1 MSVNVLRRLALALG
15 LSIAF
20 LVSPAHAEPDALPQQ
35 FLDALAPRPLGPGN
49 MSGRVTAVAVVK
61 NRPATM
67 YVAAASGGVWK
78 TVNNGVTW
86 APVFDD
92 QPVAAIG
99 DVAVSASNPDVVWVG
114 TGEANARNSVSRGDG
129 VYKSTDGGKT
139 WRNMGLRDSFHVA
152 RVIIHPTNPNI
163 VYVAA
168 LGHVFGPNL
177 QRGLFRTD
185 DGGKTWQES
194 LVLNEDAGVIDL
206 QMDPGDPEILYAAAY
221 GMRRD
226 RFAGGNPARQFS
238 ADAGLYKTTDGGK
251 KWTRMTNGLPTRPL
265 GRCGLSVYP
274 KDPRIIYAVV
284 STDKTSTLHMPG
296 QPPKTDDQPETGGVF
311 RSADKG
317 ETWVK
322 VNDLCPRPFY
332 FGQIRVDPNDDRRVY
347 VGGTVLFA
355 SADGGKTFR
364 NDIAAG
370 VHNDDHA
377 LWIDPADSD
386 HLVLGTD
393 GGLYF
398 SYDRGGRWQ
407 HLLNLPIDQFYA
419 VGVDMRKPYRVYGG
433 LQDNGSWG
441 GPSRTLSAD
450 GVTVADWFRI
460 YGADGFYCQ
469 PDPNDADTVYCEGQ
483 YGMLQRV
490 NVRLGLD
497 VEIAPRPPTK
507 QTPAYR
513 FNWNSPI
520 LISPHNSQTIYYGGN
535 FVFKSVNRGD
545 TWQAIS
551 PDVTYGQPGP
561 SEDHGHTISTLAE
574 SPLRAGVLWAG
585 TDDGRVLVTRDG
597 GVKWHDV
604 SARLPGPAERWV
616 SRVECS
622 PFAEGTAFVAVDRH
636 RYDDISPYLFK
647 TEDFGATW
655 KALSDRLPAGGHV
668 HVVRADPRNRDLLFV
683 GTEFGLSISID
694 GGATWTSV
702 RKGLPPVAVHD
713 LVLHPRERE
722 LVIATHGRGL
732 FVMDVA
738 PLEQIHA
745 RTPGEA
751 LHLFDVKPAA
761 AFTYRRGAGLD
772 PNVNYTAPNPPYGT
786 AIFYYL
792 KDRSPETVRIQIVD
806 ARGSAV
812 ANLKGS
818 GEAGL
823 HGVQWSLQSKAA
835 GADDGGTVAAG
846 EYVIHVKAGDQTE
859 TEKVRVETEE

>member
-1 MSVNVLRRLALALG
+1 MSVNVLGHLALG
-15 LSIAF
+15 LSIAIF
-20 LVSPAHAEPDALPQQ
+20 VHPAHAEPAALPQQ

-49 MSGRVTAVAVVK
+49 MSGRVTAVAVVES
-61 NRPATM
+61 RPSTM

-99 DVAVSASNPDVVWVG
+99 DIAVSASQPDVVWVG

-139 WRNMGLRDSFHVA
+139 WRNMGLRDSYHVA
-152 RVIIHPTNPNI
+152 RVIIHPQNPNI

-168 LGHVFGPNL
+168 LGHVFGPNKT
-177 QRGLFRTD
+177 RGLYRTD
-185 DGGKTWQES
+185 DGGKTWQKS
-194 LVLNEDAGVIDL
+194 LFLNEDTGFIDL
-206 QMDPGDPEILYAAAY
+206 QMDPGDPDILYAAAY
-221 GMRRD
+221 AVRRD
-226 RFAGGNPARQFS
+226 HFAGGNPARQFS
-238 ADAGLYKTTDGGK
+238 ADAGLYKTTVGGK

-265 GRCGLSVYP
+265 GRCGLSVYR
-274 KDPRIIYAVV
+274 KDPRIVYAVV
-284 STDKTSTLHMPG
+284 STDKTNTRTIPG
-296 QPPKTDDQPETGGVF
+296 QPPKGDDRPETGGVF

-317 ETWVK
+317 ETWLK

-332 FGQIRVDPNDDRRVY
+332 FGQIRLDPNDDQRVY
-347 VGGTVLFA
+347 VGGVVLFA

-364 NDIAAG
+364 EDAAVG
-370 VHNDDHA
+370 LHSDDHA

-386 HLVLGTD
+386 HLILGTD

-398 SYDRGGRWQ
+398 SYDRGGHWQ
-407 HLLNLPIDQFYA
+407 HLQNLPIDQFYA
-419 VGVDMRKPYRVYGG
+419 VGVDRRKPYRVYGG

-441 GPSRTLSAD
+441 GPSRTYSAE
-450 GVTVADWFRI
+450 GITAADWFRV

-483 YGMLQRV
+483 YGNLRRA
-490 NVRLGLD
+490 NVRHGFD
-497 VEIAPRPPTK
+497 VEITPTTPTK

-535 FVFKSVNRGD
+535 FVFKSINRGD

-551 PDVTYGQPGP
+551 PDVTYGPIGP

-574 SPLRAGVLWAG
+574 SPIKAGVLWAG
-585 TDDGRVLVTRDG
+585 TDDGRVLITRNG
-597 GVKWHDV
+597 GLAWQDV
-604 SARLPGPAERWV
+604 SARLPGPADRWI

-636 RYDDISPYLFK
+636 RYDDISPYLYK
-647 TEDFGATW
+647 TEDFGETW
-655 KALSDRLPAGGHV
+655 KSLSERLPAGGHV

-683 GTEFGLSISID
+683 GTEFGLSISAD
-694 GGATWTSV
+694 GGATWTSA
-702 RKGLPPVAVHD
+702 RKGLPPVAIHD
-713 LVLHPRERE
+713 LAIQPRERE

-745 RTPGEA
+745 NTPNES
-751 LHLFDVKPAA
+751 LHLFDVKPAVA
-761 AFTYRRGAGLD
+761 YQPRRGRGLD

-792 KDRSPETVRIQIVD
+792 KDKAPGTVRIQIVD
-806 ARGSAV
+806 ARGTTA

-823 HGVQWSLQSKAA
+823 HRVQWSLQSKAA
-835 GADDGGTVAAG
+835 GQDEGMVTAG
-846 EYVIHVKAGDQTE
+846 EYVVHVTAGDQTE

>member
-1 MSVNVLRRLALALG
+1 MSVNVFRFLSLSLSVVILAR
-15 LSIAF
+15 
-20 LVSPAHAEPDALPQQ
+20 PAYAEPDALPRQ

-67 YVAAASGGVWK
+67 YVAAASGGLWK
-78 TVNNGVTW
+78 TINNGVSWT
-86 APVFDD
+86 PVFDD
-92 QPVAAIG
+92 QLVAAVG
-99 DVAVSASNPDVVWVG
+99 DVAVSASDPDIVWAG

-129 VYKSTDGGKT
+129 VYKSTDAGKT
-139 WRNMGLRDSFHVA
+139 WRNMGLRDSFHIS
-152 RVIIHPTNPNI
+152 RVIIHPKNPAI

-168 LGHVFGPNL
+168 LGHLFGPNPT
-177 QRGLFRTD
+177 RGLYRTD
-185 DGGKTWQES
+185 DGGKTWQNS

-206 QMDPGDPEILYAAAY
+206 QMDPADPNVLYAAAY
-221 GMRRD
+221 VVRRD
-226 RFAGGNPARQFS
+226 HFAGGNPAQQFS

-265 GRCGLSVYP
+265 GRCGLSVYR
-274 KDPRIIYAVV
+274 KDPRIVFAVV
-284 STDKTSTLHMPG
+284 STDKTDARNVPG
-296 QPPKTDDQPETGGVF
+296 QQPKADDQPETGGVF

-317 ETWVK
+317 ETWTK

-332 FGQIRVDPNDDRRVY
+332 FGQIRVDPNDDQRVY
-347 VGGTVLFA
+347 VGGVKLFT

-364 NDIAAG
+364 DDLAAG
-370 VHNDDHA
+370 IHNDDHA

-398 SYDRGGRWQ
+398 SYDRGGHWQ
-407 HLLNLPIDQFYA
+407 HLQNLPLDQFYA
-419 VGVDMRKPYRVYGG
+419 VGVDMRQPYRVYGG
-433 LQDNGSWG
+433 LQDNGTWG
-441 GPSRTLSAD
+441 GPSHTYSIE

-469 PDPNDADTVYCEGQ
+469 PDPHDADTVYCEGQ
-483 YGMLQRV
+483 YGDLQRV
-490 NVRLGLD
+490 NVRTGLNIG
-497 VEIAPRPPTK
+497 IAPSPPTK

-520 LISPHNSQTIYYGGN
+520 LISPHDSKTLYYGGN
-535 FVFKSVNRGD
+535 LVFKSVNRGEA
-545 TWQAIS
+545 WKAIS
-551 PDVTYGQPGP
+551 QDVTYGKPGR
-561 SEDHGHTISTLAE
+561 SEDHGHTITTLAE

-585 TDDGRVLVTRDG
+585 TDDGRVLVTRDDG
-597 GVKWHDV
+597 KDWRDV
-604 SARLPGPAERWV
+604 SAHIPGPAERWI

-636 RYDDISPYLFK
+636 RYDDISPYLYK
-647 TEDFGATW
+647 TDDFGATW

-668 HVVRADPRNRDLLFV
+668 HVVRTDPRNRDLLFV

-702 RKGLPPVAVHD
+702 HKGLPPVTVHD
-713 LVLHPRERE
+713 LVIHPRERE

-738 PLEQIHA
+738 PLEQLHA
-745 RTPGEA
+745 KAPAEA
-751 LHLFDVKPAA
+751 LRLFDVKPAVA
-761 AFTYRRGAGLD
+761 YQLRRGRGLD
-772 PNVNYTAPNPPYGT
+772 PDVDYTAANPPYGM

-792 KDRSPETVRIQIVD
+792 KDKLPGAVRIQIVD
-806 ARGSAV
+806 ARGSPV

-823 HGVQWSLQSKAA
+823 HEVQWSLQLKAA
-835 GADDGGTVAAG
+835 GAEESTVAAG
-846 EYVIHVKAGDQTE
+846 EYVVHVKAGAQTE
-859 TEKVRVETEE
+859 TETVRVETEE